1 MNSRMTRIGFSRG
14 FALAGLSAS
23 LALAG
28 CGNKA
33 QDGTSTTITPH
44 KPRVATAAGKDDQA
58 AKDAKDAKGAVAAE
72 ESRMASAVV
81 SGKTSA
87 PVDLRY
93 ELAAKPAIGQLLEVE
108 LAFLPTA
115 PADALEVEVSGMPGL
130 TVASGVAVKFDS
142 VQSGETYTHKV
153 LVQASGPGT
162 YYFSVIA
169 KMVSAVRTEARTFSV
184 PVVFGAAPVVEK
196 PAPAKDANG
205 QPIESMPATER

>member
-14 FALAGLSAS
+14 LALAALGATF
-23 LALAG
+23 ALAG

-33 QDGTSTTITPH
+33 QDGTRTTMTPH
-44 KPRVATAAGKDDQA
+44 KPNVSTTAGKAGQA
-58 AKDAKDAKGAVAAE
+58 ARDAKGAVAAE

-93 ELAAKPAIGQLLEVE
+93 ELTTKPAIGQPLEIE

-115 PADALEVEVSGMPGL
+115 PAETLEVVVSGMPGL
-130 TVASGVAVKFDS
+130 AVASGQAVKFEK
-142 VQSGETYTHKV
+142 VQAGETYTHKF
-153 LVQASGPGT
+153 LVQASGSGT
-162 YYFSVIA
+162 YYVSVIA
-169 KMVSAVRTEARTFSV
+169 KMVSQVQTEVRTFSV
-184 PVVFGAAPVVEK
+184 PVVFGTAPAAQK

-205 QPIESMPATER
+205 EPIESMPATER

>member
-1 MNSRMTRIGFSRG
+1 MTRTGFSRG
-14 FALAGLSAS
+14 LALAGLGAS
-23 LALAG
+23 LALSG

-33 QDGTSTTITPH
+33 DDGASTTMTRH
-44 KPRVATAAGKDDQA
+44 KPRVETAGKEDAQA
-58 AKDAKDAKGAVAAE
+58 AYVA
-72 ESRMASAVV
+72 ESSKMASAVV

-93 ELAAKPAIGQLLEVE
+93 ELAAKPEIGQPLEIA

-130 TVASGVAVKFDS
+130 TVASGVAVKFDK
-142 VQSGETYTHKV
+142 VQAGETYTHKV
-153 LVQASGPGT
+153 LVQASGTGT

-169 KMVSAVRTEARTFSV
+169 KMVTQARTEARTFSV
-184 PVVFGAAPVVEK
+184 PVVVGTVSAVEK
-196 PAPAKDANG
+196 PAPAKDATG